1 MAWFV
6 TVVMRFEGL
15 IALFGKIVGPIKRDI
30 AYTHIYHGVLRNR
43 IVKSTQALIYSF
55 TRL

>member
-1 MAWFV
+1 
-6 TVVMRFEGL
+6 MRFEGL

-43 IVKSTQALIYSF
+43 IVRALRHLH
-55 TRL
+55 TRLHVYNFSSA